1 MSVLDTIRRKNKKLV
16 AGLMSG
22 TSADGIDTV
31 LVELRGHGL
40 KSKVRQLAFRT
51 YPYPKGLRSF
61 LMRNSDT
68 KTARLDDIVRLDTLI
83 AMLFAGAVKAP
94 ARPAGIPLTHID
106 LSASDGPT
114 IPHLPIPHPT
124 LGHEARPPQ
133 QAGKP

>member
-83 AMLFAGAVKAP
+83 AMLFAGAVKAL
-94 ARPAGIPLTHID
+94 ARSAGIPLTNID
-106 LSASDGPT
+106 LIGSPGQT
-114 IPHLPIPHPT
+114 IRHLPLAHPMFRK
-124 LGHEARPPQ
+124 EVRY
-133 QAGKP
+133 